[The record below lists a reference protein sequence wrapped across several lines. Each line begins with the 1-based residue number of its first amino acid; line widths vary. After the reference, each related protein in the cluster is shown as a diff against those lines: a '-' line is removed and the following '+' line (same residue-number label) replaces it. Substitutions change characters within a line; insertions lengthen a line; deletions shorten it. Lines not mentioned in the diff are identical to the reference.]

1 MSMSSATG
9 PAGRTRRIAAAAGL
23 AIVLL
28 VPLLVIFTQYW
39 TSRTQDLT
47 FNQDERRGVQYLLPL
62 TDLLSTMTQQQSA
75 VVHGR
80 GVLTLAVEQAVA
92 AVDTVDRQVGGRL
105 QTTPRWSQLRQQILG
120 LSGQGVQPN
129 LAEAYTSYSAVVDL
143 AVQLVRKVGDTSN
156 LILDPAIDAYY
167 VMNATLLR
175 IPDVLVDSGQYSDL
189 VKIANAAG
197 KAVDLTTLAELASA
211 RGQVQA

>member
-80 GVLTLAVEQAVA
+80 GVLTL
-92 AVDTVDRQVGGRL
+92 
-105 QTTPRWSQLRQQILG
+105 
-120 LSGQGVQPN
+120 
-129 LAEAYTSYSAVVDL
+129 VVDL